1 MSFKNYYIILGVKN
15 TASSEEIK
23 QAFRK
28 LAKQYHPDK
37 NHGNNSAEEFFKEI
51 QEAYAVLSDQEK
63 RKKYDLKFVYA
74 NNYQQIKNKSHT
86 PYTGNAYQY
95 AQQQAQTQREHRN
108 RQPEQHQTKTVK
120 EHKSGT
126 DPYLFIISIVVAIL
140 LLLFIVFYS
149 SK

>member
-37 NHGNNSAEEFFKEI
+37 NHGNNSAEEFFKEV
-51 QEAYAVLSDQEK
+51 QEAYSVLSDYEK
-63 RKKYDLKFVYA
+63 RKNYDLKFAYA
-74 NNYQQIKNKSHT
+74 NTYQQVKNKNHT

-95 AQQQAQTQREHRN
+95 AQQQAQARRERQY
-108 RQPEQHQTKTVK
+108 RQPEQAQKEMVK